1 MCFSYHLIV
10 VSPSQMLRHRPNHAF
25 FLSPVGF
32 YNRVSLAEAT
42 DLLTAEVWRSIICLI
57 WFLGK
62 ISIFR
67 YFLSSSFLDLEIT
80 CVCSVLAWT
89 GAIFPWNLYF
99 INLFYFQFMKRLFP
113 ISRVLSNYLFVFYF
127 KFSNYI
133 RRS

>member
-1 MCFSYHLIV
+1 MVKMLTMMKLPLALSHSHIILFFVSLPCLLVSDIMCFSHHLIV
-10 VSPSQMLRHRPNHAF
+10 VSPSQTLRHRPNHAF

-32 YNRVSLAEAT
+32 YNRVSLTEAT
-42 DLLTAEVWRSIICLI
+42 DLLTAEVWRSIICFI

-89 GAIFPWNLYF
+89 EAIFPW
-99 INLFYFQFMKRLFP
+99 IFY
-113 ISRVLSNYLFVFYF
+113 
-127 KFSNYI
+127 
-133 RRS
+133 